1 MVVQVGGG
9 KLAHRDPQRLE
20 EAVRCYCGRVVVVVA
35 CVRRAGACVSK
46 HVDLLRDRGPDL
58 VARVVLAELRVRGVR
73 CRER

>member
-1 MVVQVGGG
+1 MQVGGG
-9 KLAHRDPQRLE
+9 KLAHLDPQRLE
-20 EAVRCYCGRVVVVVA
+20 EAVRCYCGGVVVVVVT